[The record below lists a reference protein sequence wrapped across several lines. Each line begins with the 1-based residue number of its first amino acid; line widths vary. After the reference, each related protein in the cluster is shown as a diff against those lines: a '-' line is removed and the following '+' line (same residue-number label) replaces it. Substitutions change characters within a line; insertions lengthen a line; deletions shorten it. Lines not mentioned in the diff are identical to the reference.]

1 MRIKAVKVIIT
12 MLAKESLNM
21 NRPSIRIKVPWK
33 MDFHNQMQKVLTF
46 MERPFYIVLYKGG
59 KLMIEF
65 TSASS
70 SKTRENTGR
79 DV

>member
-1 MRIKAVKVIIT
+1 VKVIIT
-12 MLAKESLNM
+12 MLANESLNM
-21 NRPSIRIKVPWK
+21 NRPSIRIKVPWNI
-33 MDFHNQMQKVLTF
+33 DFHNHMQKVLTF

-70 SKTRENTGR
+70 SKTREKTGR
-79 DV
+79 EV

>member
-1 MRIKAVKVIIT
+1 
-12 MLAKESLNM
+12 
-21 NRPSIRIKVPWK
+21 
-33 MDFHNQMQKVLTF
+33 MQKVLTF

-70 SKTRENTGR
+70 SKTREKTGR
-79 DV
+79 EV